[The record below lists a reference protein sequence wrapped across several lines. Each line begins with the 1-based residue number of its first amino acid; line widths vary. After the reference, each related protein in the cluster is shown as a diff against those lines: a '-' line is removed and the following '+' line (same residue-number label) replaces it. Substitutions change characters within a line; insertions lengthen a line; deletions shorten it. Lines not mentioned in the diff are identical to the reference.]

1 MTVWCWKQKKIDI
14 FLHQFNYTTLTF
26 VLITEYKM
34 NNEIK
39 IKSVIKEEYGAK
51 AAENFSQDSQVLKI
65 NLLVWKTQM

>member
-1 MTVWCWKQKKIDI
+1 
-14 FLHQFNYTTLTF
+14 
-26 VLITEYKM
+26 M